1 MENINNRESLL
12 VALENVIDD
21 RIELLRVEHLEEYG
35 QPVSTDTDDVM
46 ATEQYVDTAVSDC
59 YSSEDFDIEDYAT
72 HVDIA
77 DALTVE
83 NLNADESLD
92 NFVDDKLYSYVTLET
107 YDSNVGDF
115 VKHEELD
122 KLIDDR
128 IRSHADEI
136 FAKRADE
143 AIRKMVDQRFQELAR
158 TLRQNMAQALDF
170 E

>member
-1 MENINNRESLL
+1 MENVKNRESLL

-21 RIELLRVEHLEEYG
+21 RIELLRVENLEEYG
-35 QPVSTDTDDVM
+35 QPVSTDTDDAM
-46 ATEQYVDTAVSDC
+46 ATEQYVDSAVSDC

-83 NLNADESLD
+83 NLNADDSLE
-92 NFVDDKLYSYVTLET
+92 NFVDDKLDAYVTFET
-107 YDSNVGDF
+107 YDTNIQDF
-115 VKHEELD
+115 VRHDDLD
-122 KLIDDR
+122 ELIDDR

-136 FAKRADE
+136 FSKRADE
-143 AIRKMVDQRFQELAR
+143 AIRKMVDERFQELAR

>member
-1 MENINNRESLL
+1 MENVKNRESLL

-21 RIELLRVEHLEEYG
+21 RIELLRVENLEEYG

-46 ATEQYVDTAVSDC
+46 ATEQYVDTAVGDC
-59 YSSEDFDIEDYAT
+59 YSSDDFDIEDYAT
-72 HVDIA
+72 HGDI
-77 DALTVE
+77 
-83 NLNADESLD
+83 
-92 NFVDDKLYSYVTLET
+92 SYVTLET
-107 YDSNVGDF
+107 YDSNVGGF

-122 KLIDDR
+122 RLIDDR

-143 AIRKMVDQRFQELAR
+143 AIRKMVDERFQELAR

>member
-1 MENINNRESLL
+1 MENVKNRESLL

-21 RIELLRVEHLEEYG
+21 RIELLRVENLEEYG

-83 NLNADESLD
+83 NLNADYSLERLIRGELESCKE
-92 NFVDDKLYSYVTLET
+92 FVRHD
-107 YDSNVGDF
+107 
-115 VKHEELD
+115 ELD
-122 KLIDDR
+122 ELIDDR

-143 AIRKMVDQRFQELAR
+143 AIRKMVDERFQELAR
-158 TLRQNMAQALDF
+158 TLRQNMANALDF

>member
-21 RIELLRVEHLEEYG
+21 RIELLRVENLEEYG

-83 NLNADESLD
+83 NLNADYSLERLIRGELESCKE
-92 NFVDDKLYSYVTLET
+92 FVRHD
-107 YDSNVGDF
+107 
-115 VKHEELD
+115 ELD
-122 KLIDDR
+122 ELIDDR

-143 AIRKMVDQRFQELAR
+143 AIRKMVDERFQELAR
-158 TLRQNMAQALDF
+158 TLRQNMANALDF

>member
-1 MENINNRESLL
+1 MENVKNRESLL

-21 RIELLRVEHLEEYG
+21 RIELLRVENLEEYG

-46 ATEQYVDTAVSDC
+46 ATEQYVDTAVGDC

-83 NLNADESLD
+83 NLNADDSLE
-92 NFVDDKLYSYVTLET
+92 NFVDDKLDAYVTFET
-107 YDSNVGDF
+107 YDTNIQDF
-115 VKHEELD
+115 VRHDDLD
-122 KLIDDR
+122 ELIDDR

-143 AIRKMVDQRFQELAR
+143 AIRKMVDERFQELAR
-158 TLRQNMAQALDF
+158 TLRQNMANALDF

>member
-21 RIELLRVEHLEEYG
+21 RIELLRVENLEEYG

-83 NLNADESLD
+83 NLNADYSLERLIRGELESCKE
-92 NFVDDKLYSYVTLET
+92 FVRHD
-107 YDSNVGDF
+107 
-115 VKHEELD
+115 ELD
-122 KLIDDR
+122 ELIDDR
-128 IRSHADEI
+128 ICSHADEI

-143 AIRKMVDQRFQELAR
+143 AIRKMVDERFQELAR
-158 TLRQNMAQALDF
+158 TLRQNMANALDF